1 MDSKSR
7 ELHEAIAMTKKM
19 PGIKKTNVPH
29 MFRVNYPQHGQ
40 VGYVV
45 RLQRLDKRFY
55 EIFNFSQ
62 FPTQSVCRKAAEKRA
77 KELAKKYPLLSRR
90 ERAERRIKRSGSVN
104 VPGVRRIVKKHGE
117 REYPFW
123 EALWW
128 PKPGLVMKKSFSI
141 YKYGAKEARRLAVE
155 ARLAGIKAMKD

>member
-1 MDSKSR
+1 
-7 ELHEAIAMTKKM
+7 MTKKT

-62 FPTQSVCRKAAEKRA
+62 FPNQAVCRKAAE
-77 KELAKKYPLLSRR
+77 
-90 ERAERRIKRSGSVN
+90 N
-104 VPGVRRIVKKHGE
+104 
-117 REYPFW
+117 
-123 EALWW
+123 
-128 PKPGLVMKKSFSI
+128 
-141 YKYGAKEARRLAVE
+141 ARRNWRRSIRSSPAANAPSAASRGRAPSASPACV
-155 ARLAGIKAMKD
+155 AS